1 MHGDRVSER
10 APQCTG
16 VLTAGVRVPLVCQS
30 ETEGARKE
38 GEGMESGCGG
48 GGWGGEER
56 GRVDV
61 VVVGGEERK
70 EGEGQESGCG
80 GGGLSLIHI

>member
-1 MHGDRVSER
+1 MADRLHGLTRKALLHCMHGDRVSER

-48 GGWGGEER
+48 GGWAPEW
-56 GRVDV
+56 
-61 VVVGGEERK
+61 RK
-70 EGEGQESGCG
+70 EGELEG
-80 GGGLSLIHI
+80 